1 MDYMNRARSAELFR
15 DRFPAMRALAYAFLG
30 NNAEA
35 EDTAM
40 EAFVRVHSAWWRI
53 RDPERADAYLHG
65 TVVNLCRTR
74 LGRRKIE
81 TSALSI
87 LRRRAPEA
95 ARTWDI
101 ESHERSRVVWIAVS
115 SLPDRQR
122 ACVVLRYFDDLTEAQ
137 IADVLGCSVGT
148 VKAQLHRA
156 RAKLAAA
163 LVDDEERSQSH
174 A

>member
-1 MDYMNRARSAELFR
+1 MDHMNRARSAELFR

-30 NNAEA
+30 TNAEA

-53 RDPERADAYLHG
+53 RDPERADAYLHR

-74 LGRRKIE
+74 LRRRKIE

-101 ESHERSRVVWIAVS
+101 ESHERSRV
-115 SLPDRQR
+115 
-122 ACVVLRYFDDLTEAQ
+122 
-137 IADVLGCSVGT
+137 
-148 VKAQLHRA
+148 
-156 RAKLAAA
+156 
-163 LVDDEERSQSH
+163 DDEDRSQSH